1 MTPAIAPA
9 ITQPI
14 AWLDGPFWPYLALLL
29 FAVLPTEIWRWLA
42 VAFSR
47 RLDAD
52 SPALEWVRAVATA
65 LLAGIVAKLIVTP
78 PGALAAVPLALR
90 VTALAVTLGV
100 MLFDRRRVLLAVLAG
115 EATLIGGAW
124 WLLPA

>member
-1 MTPAIAPA
+1 MTAA

-14 AWLDGPFWPYLALLL
+14 PWLDGPWWPYLALIL

-47 RLDAD
+47 RIDAD

-65 LLAGIVAKLIVTP
+65 LLAGIVAKLIVAP

-90 VTALAVTLGV
+90 VGALSVTLAI

-115 EATLIGGAW
+115 EATLIGGAY
-124 WLLPA
+124 WLLAT

>member
-1 MTPAIAPA
+1 MTAT

-14 AWLDGPFWPYLALLL
+14 AWLDGPWWPYLALIL

-47 RLDAD
+47 RIDAD

-65 LLAGIVAKLIVTP
+65 LLAGIVAKLIVAP

-90 VTALAVTLGV
+90 VGALSVTLAI

-115 EATLIGGAW
+115 EATLIGGAYW
-124 WLLPA
+124 LPAI

>member
-1 MTPAIAPA
+1 MTAT

-14 AWLDGPFWPYLALLL
+14 PWLDGPLWPYLALVL

-47 RLDAD
+47 RIDAD

-65 LLAGIVAKLIVTP
+65 LLAGIVAKLIVAP
-78 PGALAAVPLALR
+78 PGALAAVPLPLR
-90 VTALAVTLGV
+90 VAALTVTLAI

-115 EATLIGGAW
+115 EATLIGGAY
-124 WLLPA
+124 WLLAV

>member
-1 MTPAIAPA
+1 MTPIM
-9 ITQPI
+9 TQPI
-14 AWLDGPFWPYLALLL
+14 AWLDGPFWSYLALLL

-47 RLDAD
+47 RLDAN

-90 VTALAVTLGV
+90 VAALAVTLGI
-100 MLFDRRRVLLAVLAG
+100 MLFDRRRVMLAVLAG

>member
-1 MTPAIAPA
+1 MTQPIM
-9 ITQPI
+9 TQPI
-14 AWLDGPFWPYLALLL
+14 AWLDGPLWPYLALLL

-47 RLDAD
+47 RLDAN

-78 PGALAAVPLALR
+78 PGALAAVPMALR
-90 VTALAVTLGV
+90 VAALAVTLGI
-100 MLFDRRRVLLAVLAG
+100 MLFDRRRVMLAVLAG
-115 EATLIGGAW
+115 EVTLIAGAW
-124 WLLPA
+124 WLV

>member
-1 MTPAIAPA
+1 MTATA
-9 ITQPI
+9 ITPPI
-14 AWLDGPFWPYLALLL
+14 AWLDGPLWPYLALVL

-47 RLDAD
+47 RIDAD

-65 LLAGIVAKLIVTP
+65 LLAGIVAKLIVAP

-90 VTALAVTLGV
+90 VGALSVTLAI
-100 MLFDRRRVLLAVLAG
+100 MLFDRKRVLLAVLAG
-115 EATLIGGAW
+115 EATLIGGAY
-124 WLLPA
+124 WLLAL

>member
-1 MTPAIAPA
+1 MTSS

-14 AWLDGPFWPYLALLL
+14 PWLDGPLWPYLALLL
-29 FAVLPTEIWRWLA
+29 FAVLPTEVWRWLA

-47 RLDAD
+47 RIDAN

-65 LLAGIVAKLIVTP
+65 LLAGIVAKLIVAP
-78 PGALAAVPLALR
+78 PGALAALS
-90 VTALAVTLGV
+90 VTLGI

-115 EATLIGGAW
+115 EATLVAGAW
-124 WLLPA
+124 WLLRG

>member
-1 MTPAIAPA
+1 MTLP

-14 AWLDGPFWPYLALLL
+14 PGLDGPFWPYLALLL

-47 RLDAD
+47 RIDAD

-65 LLAGIVAKLIVTP
+65 LLAGIVAKLIVAP
-78 PGALAAVPLALR
+78 PGALAAAPLPLRIAALG
-90 VTALAVTLGV
+90 VTLGI
-100 MLFDRRRVLLAVLAG
+100 MLFDRRRVLIAVLAG
-115 EATLIGGAW
+115 EATLVVGAW
-124 WLLPA
+124 WWLQP

>member
-1 MTPAIAPA
+1 MTPV

-14 AWLDGPFWPYLALLL
+14 AWLDGPLWPYLALVL

-47 RLDAD
+47 RIDPD

-65 LLAGIVAKLIVTP
+65 LLAGIVAKLIVSP

-90 VTALAVTLGV
+90 VGALVVTLAI

-115 EATLIGGAW
+115 EATLIGGAY
-124 WLLPA
+124 WLLA

>member
-1 MTPAIAPA
+1 M
-9 ITQPI
+9 TQPI
-14 AWLDGPFWPYLALLL
+14 AWLDGPLWPYLALLL

-47 RLDAD
+47 RLDAN

-65 LLAGIVAKLIVTP
+65 LLAGIVAKLIVAP
-78 PGALAAVPLALR
+78 PGALAAVPLGLR
-90 VTALAVTLGV
+90 VAALAVTLGV